1 MTTEEMRLRLAD
13 LYPGRK
19 WKLKCKTMPD
29 RQVVAI
35 FKSLS
40 ERDFQKQKKLKKK
53 NEPGVM
59 EAVQLSIFDLPEMKD
74 VRLEPLYR
82 AAR

>member
-1 MTTEEMRLRLAD
+1 MTTEQMRSRLAD
-13 LYPGRK
+13 LYPGPK
-19 WKLKCKTMPD
+19 WKLKCQTMPD

-35 FKSLS
+35 FKSLT
-40 ERDFQKQKKLKKK
+40 ERDFLKQKKLKKK